1 MADHPEDHT
10 AETIVG
16 ADPDAVYN
24 YLADVSHLPDYFPM
38 MTSAEK
44 VPGEDAVRTT
54 AVLSPEVDGESG
66 DGGDRT
72 VHGEAW
78 FRTDADARLI
88 EWGSEGPSDYHG
100 EIRVGADGEGSRIS
114 LLIHSAQ
121 DHDGI
126 DEGLEQSLAAI
137 VDKVGAGIEHI

>member
-1 MADHPEDHT
+1 MADHS

-16 ADPDAVYN
+16 ADPDAVFD
-24 YLADVSHLPDYFPM
+24 YLADVSHLPEYFPM
-38 MTSAEK
+38 MTAAEK

-54 AVLSPEVDGESG
+54 AVLTPEVDGEPRG
-66 DGGDRT
+66 EGDRT

-78 FRTDADARLI
+78 FRTDADARRI
-88 EWGSEGPSDYHG
+88 AWGSEGSSDYHG
-100 EIRVGADGEGSRIS
+100 EIRVEADGEGSRIS
-114 LLIHSAQ
+114 LLIHSEQ

-137 VDKVGAGIEHI
+137 VDQVGAGTEHI